1 MATPELIAHR
11 GASRER
17 PENTLAA
24 FRRALELGADG
35 VELDVHRTT
44 DGVLVVHHDA
54 VPHEAPEP
62 GLAGRALHELS
73 SEQVARFRVGGEPI
87 PTLGQVLDAVGAELR
102 VYCELKGVRT
112 AEPAC
117 QLLVASPGRHAVHA
131 FDHRQVAAARRL
143 APALSRG
150 VLEVSYHV
158 DPLQGAASVD
168 ARDVWQEWTMI
179 DDELVRAAHAQ
190 GRRIIAWTVDDE
202 AAVSSLSV
210 LGVDALCTN
219 DVARARRVL
228 GR

>member
-1 MATPELIAHR
+1 MARLELIAHR

-24 FRRALELGADG
+24 FRRAIELGADG

-54 VPHEAPEP
+54 VPHAAPDP
-62 GLAGRALHELS
+62 GLAGKALHELS
-73 SEQVARFRVGGEPI
+73 SAQVARFRVGSEPI
-87 PTLGQVLDAVGAELR
+87 PTLAQVLEMVGGR
-102 VYCELKGVRT
+102 VVVYCELKGALT
-112 AEPAC
+112 APPAC
-117 QLLVASPGRHAVHA
+117 QLLAVAGGAHAVHA
-131 FDHRQVAAARRL
+131 FDHRQVAAARRI
-143 APALSRG
+143 APAIARG
-150 VLEVSYHV
+150 VLEASYHV
-158 DPLQGAASVD
+158 DPLSGAASVG

-179 DDELVRAAHAQ
+179 DADLVRAAHAQ

-202 AAVSSLSV
+202 VAVRSLSA

-219 DVARARRVL
+219 DVPRVRRVL